1 MMIRTFRSF
10 AVAALAVVFLGCSV
24 NIFEN
29 FGDKTTDAALLES
42 AKSLI
47 DSGNYSG
54 ALQEF
59 AAMSSEY
66 RSQRSVVPYYASAYA
81 GRCGLNALDLI
92 SDIDDLGST
101 RIFPF
106 LMDEYPSGTQ
116 AEETDCAS
124 AEELMETI
132 DLTATN
138 RTDDE
143 NLLMAMIG
151 LSKMGVVLSQF
162 ADTDAN
168 GAVDAGFDPCTTAS
182 LPDADVRQF
191 GSSLSRALGSLSAL
205 SSTSFGG
212 SSTTDLDSVCSALAT
227 YAPSYDFCSVTDP
240 AAFTANQIKGIRS
253 VINENSVV
261 GLGTCTGSIATCVC
275 F

>member
-1 MMIRTFRSF
+1 MIRTFRNF
-10 AVAALAVVFLGCSV
+10 AVAALAALLLGCSV

-47 DSGNYSG
+47 DTGDYSG

-59 AAMSSEY
+59 AAMSPEY
-66 RSQRSVVPYYASAYA
+66 RSRRGVVPYYASAYA
-81 GRCGLNALDLI
+81 GRCGLNALTLI
-92 SDIDDLGST
+92 SDIDNIGAT

-106 LMDEYPSGTQ
+106 LMDEYPSGTP
-116 AEETDCAS
+116 AEETDCAN
-124 AEELMETI
+124 AEDLMETI
-132 DLTATN
+132 DVTATN

-168 GAVDAGFDPCTTAS
+168 GTVDAGFDPCTAAA

-191 GSSLSRALGSLSAL
+191 GSSLSRSLGSLSAL
-205 SSTSFGG
+205 TSTSFGG
-212 SSTTDLDSVCSALAT
+212 SSMADLTSVCTDLAT

-240 AAFTANQIKGIRS
+240 ADFTADQIKGIRS
-253 VINENSVV
+253 VINESSAV
-261 GLGTCTGSIATCVC
+261 GLGTCTGDISTCAC
-275 F
+275 L